1 MPEICQRSKKSL
13 TMSKSYNELITLPTF
28 EDRFMYL
35 KIGGRVGEETFGFE
49 RYHNQKFYN
58 SDPWRTFRRH
68 IIERDMGC
76 DLGLSDREIAGRII
90 IHHLNPI
97 TLDDIL
103 NGNPC
108 VLDPNNVI
116 CVCHRTHEAI
126 HYGDLSILNVDL
138 VVRSPND
145 TCPWKL

>member
-1 MPEICQRSKKSL
+1 
-13 TMSKSYNELITLPTF
+13 MSKSYNELITLPTF

-35 KIGGRVGEETFGFE
+35 KMGGRVGEETFGFE

-108 VLDPNNVI
+108 YDCLGQG
-116 CVCHRTHEAI
+116 
-126 HYGDLSILNVDL
+126 YNVD
-138 VVRSPND
+138 SHKPINFKEK
-145 TCPWKL
+145 TNE